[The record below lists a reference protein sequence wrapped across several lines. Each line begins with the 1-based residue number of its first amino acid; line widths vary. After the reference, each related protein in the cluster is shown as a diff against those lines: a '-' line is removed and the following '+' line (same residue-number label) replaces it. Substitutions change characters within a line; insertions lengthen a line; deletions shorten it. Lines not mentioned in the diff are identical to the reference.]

1 MLFPTTFMIDRERY
15 VETAQDGSL
24 VDRAEDGTPRIR
36 RLYSQ
41 VWYELTV
48 VLVGLTETDINTIR
62 GFYTDNLLDAI
73 EFVNPITNVQM
84 EAYITQPPQITDSSA
99 VTFEMTI
106 QMLAR
111 YP

>member
-1 MLFPTTFMIDRERY
+1 MLFPTTFKIDRERY

-41 VWYELTV
+41 VWYEITV
-48 VLVGLTETDINTIR
+48 VLVALSETDINTVR
-62 GFYTDNLLDAI
+62 NFYEENLLDGI
-73 EFVNPITNVQM
+73 EFMNPISNEQM
-84 EAYITQPPQITDSSA
+84 QAYITQPPQITDSSG
-99 VTFEMTI
+99 TTYEMTL